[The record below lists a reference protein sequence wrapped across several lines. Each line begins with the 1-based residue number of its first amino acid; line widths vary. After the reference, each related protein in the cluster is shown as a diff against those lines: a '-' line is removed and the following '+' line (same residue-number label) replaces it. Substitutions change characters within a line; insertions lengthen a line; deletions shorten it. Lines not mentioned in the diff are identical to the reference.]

1 MDDYMYQYHF
11 NLNVL
16 EVVLILKL
24 RVAAYIRISKK
35 EKEVNSISNQ
45 KDLIDYYIKNKENLG
60 IYNYYVDNG
69 YSGTNFDRPELKRML
84 KDISNKK
91 VDIVIVKDLSRLGR
105 NYIEVGE
112 LLHSI
117 LPLYDVKPISINDN
131 IDGLNDEEDSYLLKG
146 LLNIYNESYPRDI
159 SNKVKTALTTKKI
172 NGEFVTSYAPYGY
185 KKSRYEKNKIIID
198 TEAAKNVKM
207 IFGSIEKG
215 LSKKEIVDILNNK
228 KIKTPMEYIKNSDEG
243 KMWNISM
250 IIGILNNKVYIGD
263 LIQQKRKQISFKNHK
278 FVKTKEDE
286 LIITKSNHM
295 EIISKEQFERVQN
308 IIKHS
313 VKVNSNN
320 EYDLFSGYLKCTEC
334 DSNLTIRKSKEYT
347 YYACSSYVRKR
358 GCDNKHTIRKDIL
371 EKKVIK
377 KINDRQAIK
386 IDKLNR
392 KYIFD
397 LINMIS
403 LNKDGSIKIEFKR
416 K

>member
-1 MDDYMYQYHF
+1 M
-11 NLNVL
+11 
-16 EVVLILKL
+16 K
-24 RVAAYIRISKK
+24 
-35 EKEVNSISNQ
+35 
-45 KDLIDYYIKNKENLG
+45 

-69 YSGTNFDRPELKRML
+69 YSGTSFDRPELKRML

-117 LPLYDVKPISINDN
+117 LPLYDVKLISINDN

-198 TEAAKNVKM
+198 TEAAKTVKM
-207 IFGSIEKG
+207 IFDNTEKG

-228 KIKTPMEYIKNSDEG
+228 KIKTPMEHIKNTNEG
-243 KMWNISM
+243 KKWNLSM
-250 IIGILNNKVYIGD
+250 ITGILNNKVYTGD
-263 LIQQKRKQISFKNHK
+263 LIQQKRKRISFKNHK
-278 FVKTKEDE
+278 FVKIKEDE
-286 LIITKSNHM
+286 LIITKNNHI
-295 EIISKEQFERVQN
+295 EIISKEQFERVQD

-320 EYDLFSGYLKCTEC
+320 EYDIFSGYLKCTEC

-358 GCDNKHTIRKDIL
+358 GSDNKHTIRKDIL
-371 EKKVIK
+371 EEKVITE
-377 KINDRQAIK
+377 ISNRQTTQ

-392 KYIFD
+392 KYIYD
-397 LINMIS
+397 LINMIY

>member
-1 MDDYMYQYHF
+1 MYQYHF

-69 YSGTNFDRPELKRML
+69 YSGTDFDRPEFKRML
-84 KDISNKK
+84 NDITHKR
-91 VDIVIVKDLSRLGR
+91 VDLVIVKDLSRLGR

-112 LLHSI
+112 LLDSI
-117 LPLYDVKPISINDN
+117 LPSYDVKLISINDN
-131 IDGLNDEEDSYLLKG
+131 IDGLNDEEDSYLLKA
-146 LLNIYNESYPRDI
+146 LLNIYNENYPRDI
-159 SNKVKTALTTKKI
+159 SNKVKTALTTKKV

-198 TEAAKNVKM
+198 TEAAKIVKM
-207 IFGSIEKG
+207 IFDNIERG
-215 LSKKEIVDILNNK
+215 LSKKEIVDILNKK
-228 KIKTPMEYIKNSDEG
+228 KIRTPMEHIKNTNEG
-243 KMWNISM
+243 KKWNISM
-250 IIGILNNKVYIGD
+250 ITGIIKNKVYTGD
-263 LIQQKRKQISFKNHK
+263 LIQQKQKRISFKNHK
-278 FVKTKEDE
+278 LIKTKEDE
-286 LIITKSNHM
+286 LIITKNNHM
-295 EIISKEQFERVQN
+295 EIISKEQFERVQD

-320 EYDLFSGYLKCTEC
+320 EYDIFSRYLKCAEC

-347 YYACSSYVRKR
+347 YYACSSHVRKR
-358 GCDNKHTIRKDIL
+358 GCKNKQTIRKDIL
-371 EKKVIK
+371 EEKVITE
-377 KINDRQAIK
+377 INNRQAKK

-397 LINMIS
+397 LINMIY
-403 LNKDGSIKIEFKR
+403 LNKDGSVKIEFKR

>member
-1 MDDYMYQYHF
+1 MYQYHF

-45 KDLIDYYIKNKENLG
+45 KDLIDYYIKDKEDMK

-69 YSGTNFDRPELKRML
+69 YSGTSFDRPELKRML

-117 LPLYDVKPISINDN
+117 LPLYDVKLISINDN

-207 IFGSIEKG
+207 IFDSIEKG

-228 KIKTPMEYIKNSDEG
+228 KIKTPMEYIKKSDEG
-243 KMWNISM
+243 KM
-250 IIGILNNKVYIGD
+250 
-263 LIQQKRKQISFKNHK
+263 
-278 FVKTKEDE
+278 
-286 LIITKSNHM
+286 
-295 EIISKEQFERVQN
+295 
-308 IIKHS
+308 
-313 VKVNSNN
+313 
-320 EYDLFSGYLKCTEC
+320 
-334 DSNLTIRKSKEYT
+334 
-347 YYACSSYVRKR
+347 
-358 GCDNKHTIRKDIL
+358 
-371 EKKVIK
+371 
-377 KINDRQAIK
+377 
-386 IDKLNR
+386 
-392 KYIFD
+392 
-397 LINMIS
+397 
-403 LNKDGSIKIEFKR
+403 
-416 K
+416 